1 MWRVAL
7 IFVLACAG
15 RSPAPEAAEPAEAP
29 APGDAATRV
38 DRDVDPLFPARE
50 HGWKALDP
58 AGRQQARVLAD
69 DYAGFLDAARTPRR
83 AVAGLID
90 RFGAEELAPGA
101 RPAAEPGARYGFVA
115 PGGDAAA
122 LIRVGT
128 RPLADGLRILVA
140 AVDAP
145 RIDLKQS
152 PVQAEGGLILLDTY
166 LYGPLDLAA
175 WLARPLALHLH
186 AARPGAS
193 SGAIDLII
201 GDGPDEPV
209 LVIPDLLPHLS
220 RRVQAGAIVDRPERM
235 DAIAARSL
243 EGLVATLRQQG
254 LDESVFADAEVSL
267 VPASAPTFIG
277 VDRAL
282 LAGYGHGHRALAYA
296 AMRALVDGPAP
307 AHTAVV
313 IVVSKHQIG
322 GTGATGVAF
331 VEPALRR
338 VIAALHPD
346 AEPDVLDVSRVLA
359 RSQALVARRLEGE
372 RNRGVI
378 LDPSS
383 DDALPAATRR
393 VLDAVRGAGAQVQIV
408 SEGGWGSDA
417 RILAGLDL
425 DAVDIGLPL
434 EGAGTPLEVLSVLDL
449 HAGYLAAIGW
459 LTGS

>member
-7 IFVLACAG
+7 IFVVACGG
-15 RSPAPEAAEPAEAP
+15 RPPAPSVAETPAPAPATGEAP
-29 APGDAATRV
+29 ATADKA
-38 DRDVDPLFPARE
+38 DPLFPAHE
-50 HGWKALDP
+50 HGWKALDA
-58 AGRQQARVLAD
+58 AGRQQARALAD
-69 DYAGFLDAARTPRR
+69 DYAGFLDAGRTPRR

-90 RFGAEELAPGA
+90 RFGATELAAGA
-101 RPAAEPGARYGFVA
+101 RAPAEPGTRFWFVA

-122 LIRVGT
+122 LVRVGS

-152 PVQAEGGLILLDTY
+152 PVQAEGGLIMLDTY

-175 WLARPLALHLH
+175 WLTRPLALHLH

-193 SGAIDLII
+193 AGAIDLVI

-220 RRVQAGAIVDRPERM
+220 RHVQGTAIVDRPERM

-243 EGLVATLRQQG
+243 EGLVATLREQG

-267 VPASAPTFIG
+267 VPAAAPAFIG

-282 LAGYGHGHRALAYA
+282 LAGYGHGHRALAFA
-296 AMRALVDGPAP
+296 AMRALVDGPTP

-313 IVVSKHQIG
+313 VLVSKNQIG

-338 VIAALHPD
+338 VIAALHPV

-372 RNRGVI
+372 RNHGVI
-378 LDPSS
+378 FDVSS
-383 DDALPAATRR
+383 DDALPAAMRR

-417 RILAGLDL
+417 RVLAGLDF

-434 EGAGTPLEVLSVLDL
+434 EGAGTPLELLSVLDL